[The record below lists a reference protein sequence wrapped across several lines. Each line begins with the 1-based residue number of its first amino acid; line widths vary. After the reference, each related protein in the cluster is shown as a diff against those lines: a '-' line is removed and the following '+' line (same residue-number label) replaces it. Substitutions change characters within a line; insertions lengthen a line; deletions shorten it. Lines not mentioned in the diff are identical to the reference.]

1 MKKSVL
7 VVSLALAIFSATGA
21 TIQSVSPANAQVVAT
36 HGVKVH
42 EISLKGAMNV
52 RDLGGYKTT
61 DGKTIKSGR
70 IIRSATL
77 ANLTKADQQKLTKT
91 YNLKYDVDLRTPM
104 EMKAAPDP
112 IMAGVTII
120 KDPVFK
126 NVNTSVN
133 QKITNQKMERG
144 YANFVTTKQAR
155 IAYHKLFSTLLNN
168 KGNSAVLYHCSGGK
182 DRTGAGTVFILSALG
197 VKKQTIV
204 NDYLATKGVYQKHYA
219 QLKAAGASAKQLQ
232 TVKGSEDVK
241 SAYVNATYS
250 AVKKHYGSMDNFLN
264 KGLKVTSSDIAK
276 LRAMYLK

>member
-7 VVSLALAIFSATGA
+7 VASLALAIFSATGA
-21 TIQSVSPANAQVVAT
+21 TIQSAAPVNAQVVAT
-36 HGVKVH
+36 QGVKVH

-61 DGKTIKSGR
+61 NGKTIKSGR

-104 EMKAAPDP
+104 EMKAAADP
-112 IMAGVTII
+112 TMTGVTFI

-126 NVNTSVN
+126 NVNTSAN
-133 QKITNQKMERG
+133 QKITNKTMQQAYTG
-144 YANFVTTKQAR
+144 FVTTKQAR
-155 IAYHKLFSTLLNN
+155 IAYHKLLTTLLNN
-168 KGNSAVLYHCSGGK
+168 KGNSAVLYHCSAGK
-182 DRTGAGTVFILSALG
+182 DRAGAGTIFILSALG

-219 QLKAAGASAKQLQ
+219 QLKAAGASTKQLQ
-232 TVKGSEDVK
+232 TVKALEDVK
-241 SAYVNATYS
+241 PAYINATYS

-264 KGLKVTSSDIAK
+264 KGLKVTNSDIAK